1 MTVALARKLFVNWH
15 TRQRHKSD
23 LSSSLDPVATM
34 GFLKYEQYPFE
45 VVLIE
50 PDPDGGAHDFVRVDI
65 TDLSLKMAINDT
77 LEDSTPLA
85 EQTSWSKNTSTN
97 VFSGTLNLNTS
108 AMNTYI
114 SATKAPYFELE
125 VSDGTNRVKILQE
138 VCAVAQSLLPVT
150 TTSPDPSRVYL
161 DYNENLGIF
170 VPRVM
175 GNGESIT
182 IPSPNGAYQ
191 RILGCN
197 DDGTRRDDIEAL

>member
-1 MTVALARKLFVNWH
+1 
-15 TRQRHKSD
+15 
-23 LSSSLDPVATM
+23 
-34 GFLKYEQYPFE
+34 
-45 VVLIE
+45 
-50 PDPDGGAHDFVRVDI
+50 
-65 TDLSLKMAINDT
+65 MAINDT

-161 DYNENLGIF
+161 DYNENMGIF